1 LSEENSDYATR
12 RRGKRLRER
21 ERERER
27 GGAARS
33 TFRRVRRLRGR
44 KIDENRARQETRRW
58 MPTGAAGVARE
69 RRWMEDGEGRGGGGR
84 RWEGVAH
91 ARVG

>member
-1 LSEENSDYATR
+1 
-12 RRGKRLRER
+12 
-21 ERERER
+21 
-27 GGAARS
+27 
-33 TFRRVRRLRGR
+33 
-44 KIDENRARQETRRW
+44 

-69 RRWMEDGEGRGGGGR
+69 RRWMEDGEGRGRGEGR